1 MPHRATLYF
10 NSRSRLGAVG
20 LDQARHL
27 LTSGGIVVVNSKV
40 FSNTQELAR
49 TVENDV
55 RHGMPLIIVGG
66 GDGTMSAVA
75 QSLPGNQS
83 VLGVL
88 PVGTGNSFARDL
100 GINVNIESACDAIL
114 NGRVSNVDVGKI
126 GGRRFL
132 NVATIGLS
140 TQIALG
146 LQPQEKQVLGRAA
159 YVLSLCRAILTT
171 RPFRVRLELA
181 SGVYEFES
189 LQVVIG
195 NGRFHA
201 GPFPVAPDASI
212 TGGWLSIYALA
223 SGSKAAFLK
232 LAINRLGGN
241 RLKFDEVKSFRAH
254 WGRLTTQ
261 PVRRIT
267 LDGETCLRTPAS
279 FSIAAHS
286 LRVMTPLEFVEDS
299 WPSPGQGTV
308 G

>member
-75 QSLPGNQS
+75 QS
-83 VLGVL
+83 
-88 PVGTGNSFARDL
+88 
-100 GINVNIESACDAIL
+100 CDAIL